1 MLEYSNINIL
11 PIGKLLQSFDHW
23 LQDGICKFLSEKDVH
38 YSLHKQSPGL
48 MSDVYLLAV
57 VKVPIL
63 QHLESL
69 RDEELEER
77 REKRRRQQAEEE
89 EAKQN
94 ERRASGAEEAREQSL
109 QV

>member
-1 MLEYSNINIL
+1 M
-11 PIGKLLQSFDHW
+11 
-23 LQDGICKFLSEKDVH
+23 
-38 YSLHKQSPGL
+38 
-48 MSDVYLLAV
+48 

-77 REKRRRQQAEEE
+77 REKRRQQLAEEE

-94 ERRASGAEEAREQSL
+94 ERSTSAGEENREQTL
-109 QV
+109 QVRERGNRVAWVTARGFLVQTESDSH

>member
-1 MLEYSNINIL
+1 M
-11 PIGKLLQSFDHW
+11 
-23 LQDGICKFLSEKDVH
+23 
-38 YSLHKQSPGL
+38 
-48 MSDVYLLAV
+48 

-77 REKRRRQQAEEE
+77 REKRRQQLAEEE

-94 ERRASGAEEAREQSL
+94 ERSASAGEENREQTL
-109 QV
+109 QVCVREKRVAWVTARGIDGTDSIYIVRCQNVSPPPFVF

>member
-1 MLEYSNINIL
+1 MFVKYLALICEMYFLFFNTDNWTLFIL
-11 PIGKLLQSFDHW
+11 SA
-23 LQDGICKFLSEKDVH
+23 S
-38 YSLHKQSPGL
+38 
-48 MSDVYLLAV
+48 V

-77 REKRRRQQAEEE
+77 REKRRQQLAEEE

-94 ERRASGAEEAREQSL
+94 ERSTSAGEESREQTL
-109 QV
+109 QVR

>member
-1 MLEYSNINIL
+1 M
-11 PIGKLLQSFDHW
+11 
-23 LQDGICKFLSEKDVH
+23 
-38 YSLHKQSPGL
+38 
-48 MSDVYLLAV
+48 

-77 REKRRRQQAEEE
+77 REKRRQQLAEEE

-94 ERRASGAEEAREQSL
+94 ERSTSAGEESREQTL
-109 QV
+109 QVGDGMEGMGNSQGFVGADRMCLTLMK

>member
-1 MLEYSNINIL
+1 
-11 PIGKLLQSFDHW
+11 
-23 LQDGICKFLSEKDVH
+23 
-38 YSLHKQSPGL
+38 
-48 MSDVYLLAV
+48 MSV

-77 REKRRRQQAEEE
+77 REKRRRQLAEEE

-94 ERRASGAEEAREQSL
+94 ERSTSAGEESREQTL
-109 QV
+109 QVVEIKGRKEGSVDRNRR